1 MQAPAPKRAVR
12 AAFDKA
18 ADSYDAVASVQRAA
32 CDRLIQLATPSAH
45 QPGHQPARILD
56 AGCGTGYALAGLRQR
71 FPAAELIAL
80 DFAPAMLR
88 RHPPGL
94 ARPLCADLE
103 HLPLAAASVDAI
115 WSSYALQWCAPGRA
129 FPELARCLRP
139 GGQLWIATLGPGTL
153 AELRDAFR
161 QVDDAEHVLPFQP
174 PEAITAAIE
183 AAGLRV
189 IASERATLQAWAPD
203 LRQLL
208 ADIKTLGA
216 HQTGTARR
224 KPLGKS
230 AWARLQAAYE
240 QHRSANGLPASYDT
254 FWLIAEK
261 RP

>member
-18 ADSYDAVASVQRAA
+18 ADHYDAVAAVQRAA
-32 CDRLIQLATPSAH
+32 CDRLLDLATGQGF
-45 QPGHQPARILD
+45 QPGRVLD
-56 AGCGTGYALAGLRQR
+56 AGCGTGYALPGLRRR
-71 FPAAELIAL
+71 FPAAELLAL

-88 RHPPGL
+88 RHPAGL

-103 HLPLAAASVDAI
+103 HLPLADGCLDAI

-129 FPELARCLRP
+129 FPELARGLRP

-161 QVDDAEHVLPFQP
+161 QVDAAEHVLPFQP
-174 PEAITAAIE
+174 PEAVIAAVE

-189 IASERATLQAWAPD
+189 LARERATLRAWAPD
-203 LRQLL
+203 LRRLL

-216 HQTGTARR
+216 HQTGAARR

-240 QHRSANGLPASYDT
+240 QHRCAEGLPASYDT

>member
-18 ADSYDAVASVQRAA
+18 ADHYDAVAAVQRAA
-32 CDRLIQLATPSAH
+32 CDRLLDLATGQGF
-45 QPGHQPARILD
+45 QPGRVLD
-56 AGCGTGYALAGLRQR
+56 AGCGTGYALPGLRRR
-71 FPAAELIAL
+71 FPAAELLAL

-88 RHPPGL
+88 RHPAGL

-103 HLPLAAASVDAI
+103 HLPLADGCLDAI

-129 FPELARCLRP
+129 FPELARGLRP

-174 PEAITAAIE
+174 PEAVIAAVE

-189 IASERATLQAWAPD
+189 LARERATLRAWAPD
-203 LRQLL
+203 LRRLL

-216 HQTGTARR
+216 HQTGAPRR
-224 KPLGKS
+224 PPLGRTGWNK
-230 AWARLQAAYE
+230 LVKAYE
-240 QHRSANGLPASYDT
+240 MHRTPAGLPASYDT
-254 FWLIAEK
+254 LWLLAEK
-261 RP
+261 T

>member
-32 CDRLIQLATPSAH
+32 CDRLIQLAVRN
-45 QPGHQPARILD
+45 GHQPARILD

-153 AELRDAFR
+153 HELREAFR

-174 PEAITAAIE
+174 PEAITAAVE
-183 AAGLRV
+183 AAGLSV
-189 IASERATLQAWAPD
+189 IASERDTETTSAIRGNASGMMPTTPELNILEAPSTSYPATGDWTLFSSE
-203 LRQLL
+203 RQ
-208 ADIKTLGA
+208 
-216 HQTGTARR
+216 
-224 KPLGKS
+224 
-230 AWARLQAAYE
+230 
-240 QHRSANGLPASYDT
+240 
-254 FWLIAEK
+254 
-261 RP
+261 